1 MLMSALAAAAAAACC
16 MLAETPS
23 GSQRPSAAP
32 LASVAPHREPDPR
45 LAWWSDARFG
55 MFIHFGLYSTLE
67 GKWGD
72 SDRHAEWIRTTAKI
86 PREEYQQLLPRFNPV
101 KFDAKAIARAAKD
114 AGMGYICITSK
125 HHEGFALFDSKV
137 SDWDVMSTPYGKD
150 LLKDLADACRD
161 EGLVMCWYYSIMDWH
176 HPDYL
181 PRRDWETWPAEGASF
196 DRYVGFMKDQLR
208 ELLTGY
214 GPIGILWF
222 DGQWEHH
229 WNDER
234 GRDLYDYVRS
244 LQPDIIVNSRVGRAG
259 GDYGL
264 DRASGMLGDYATPE
278 QVIPDMV
285 IRDLPWETCMTM
297 NDRWGYNAADHNF
310 KPAKDL
316 VRKLADIAGK
326 GGNFLLNVGPK
337 GDGSIPERSVELLAE
352 IGAWMRVHGES
363 IRGTLPG
370 PFDATPWG
378 ACTMRRL
385 ENDVTQLYLHVFE
398 WPEDGAIRVP
408 GLLNDIVAARVLG
421 GDEISS
427 WERPEGGDLVIHAP
441 SSPGESLLPVLVVD
455 VAGDPDVST
464 PPVISADAPIFID
477 LAEVSLASP
486 QAGVDIHYTVDGS
499 DPTPA
504 SPSATSLT
512 LESTATVAARSF
524 RGDRP
529 VSPVA
534 KRTFVRATPLAPS
547 SRPHSTQVRF
557 EYFEGEFKSVRELVA
572 AKPAAS
578 GDCTG
583 LDISRRNRDLNFAF
597 RFRGTFESPADG
609 VYRFSLGSDDGSMLL
624 VGGNVVVDNDK
635 PHSYVERRGDIAL
648 SKGVHEF
655 ELTFFENS
663 GGFALKAHV
672 EGPGMARRPL
682 CDDQ

>member
-1 MLMSALAAAAAAACC
+1 MLIPALLAAAASF
-16 MLAETPS
+16 MVGDSPS
-23 GSQRPSAAP
+23 TSGPASPALHSAP
-32 LASVAPHREPDPR
+32 ASSREPDPR

-67 GKWGD
+67 GKWGE

-86 PREEYQQLLPRFNPV
+86 PREQYQQLLSRFNPV
-101 KFDAKAIARAAKD
+101 RFDAKAIARAAKD

-137 SDWDVMSTPYGKD
+137 SEWDVMSTPYGRD
-150 LLKDLADACRD
+150 LLKDLAQACSD
-161 EGLVMCWYYSIMDWH
+161 EGLRLCWYYSIMDWH

-181 PRRDWETWPAEGASF
+181 PRRDWETWPTDNADF
-196 DRYVGFMKDQLR
+196 DRYVEFMKAQLR

-229 WNDER
+229 WNDQR
-234 GRDLYDYVRS
+234 GRELYDYVRT

-278 QVIPDMV
+278 QVIPDTV

-297 NDRWGYNAADHNF
+297 NDRWGYNATDRNF
-310 KPAKDL
+310 KPAKEL

-326 GGNFLLNVGPK
+326 GGNFLLNVGPR

-370 PFDATPWG
+370 PFDTTPWG

-385 ENDVTQLYLHVFE
+385 ENDVTQLYLHVFD
-398 WPEDGAIRVP
+398 WPEDGQIRVP
-408 GLLNDIVAARVLG
+408 GLLNDVVAARVLG
-421 GDEISS
+421 GEEVSS
-427 WERPEGGDLVIHAP
+427 WERAEGGDLVIHA
-441 SSPGESLLPVLVVD
+441 SASPANPVLTVLVVD
-455 VAGDPDVST
+455 VAGEPDVSS
-464 PPVISADAPIFID
+464 PPVIAADAPIFIGD
-477 LAEVSLASP
+477 ATVSLVSP
-486 QAGVDIHYTVDGS
+486 QAGVSIHYTTDGS
-499 DPTPA
+499 EPTPA
-504 SPSATSLT
+504 SPAAASVRLD
-512 LESTATVAARSF
+512 STATVAARSF

-534 KRTFVRATPLAPS
+534 RRTLVEATPLAPVAIQHGS
-547 SRPHSTQVRF
+547 DVRYD
-557 EYFEGEFKSVRELVA
+557 YFEGEFKSVRELVNA
-572 AKPAAS
+572 APAA
-578 GDCTG
+578 TG
-583 LDISRRNRDLNFAF
+583 VCRGIDLSNRARDLNFAF
-597 RFRGTFESPADG
+597 RFRGTFEAPVDG
-609 VYRFSLGSDDGSMLL
+609 VYRFSVGSDDGSMLL

-635 PHSYVERRGDIAL
+635 PHSYVERRGVIAL
-648 SKGVHEF
+648 AKGVHEF
-655 ELTFFENS
+655 ELSFFENS
-663 GGFALKAHV
+663 GGFALKADV

-682 CDDQ
+682 CNGK